1 MKNIFLRISDVTKVT
16 GFSRSQI
23 YNLMRKGLFPRQ
35 VQIGPKSVAWL
46 DSEISEWIK
55 ERIQQS
61 RNNSTPGQ
69 G

>member
-23 YNLMRKGLFPRQ
+23 YNLMRKGFFPRQ

-55 ERIQQS
+55 ERIHQS
-61 RNNSTPGQ
+61 RNNNTPG
-69 G
+69 

>member
-1 MKNIFLRISDVTKVT
+1 MKNIFLRISEVTKVT

-55 ERIQQS
+55 ERIHQS
-61 RNNSTPGQ
+61 RNNNTPG
-69 G
+69 

>member
-61 RNNSTPGQ
+61 RNNSTPE
-69 G
+69 

>member
-46 DSEISEWIK
+46 DSEVSEWIK
-55 ERIQQS
+55 ERIRLS
-61 RNNSTPGQ
+61 RKNDTLGQ

>member
-23 YNLMRKGLFPRQ
+23 FNLVKQGLFPRQ
-35 VQIGPKSVAWL
+35 MKIGPKSVAWF

-61 RNNSTPGQ
+61 RNNSTPE
-69 G
+69 

>member
-23 YNLMRKGLFPRQ
+23 YNLMRKGLFPMQ

-61 RNNSTPGQ
+61 RNNSTPE
-69 G
+69 